1 MTLRL
6 VLVEDQ
12 GLMLEALVGLLELEA
27 DFEVVGRFERAAEAL
42 AALPELAPDVVVA
55 DVEMPDMD
63 GISLVTAIR
72 SAGLPVPVL
81 MLSTFGRPG
90 YVERALAAGARGY
103 ILKASRPARLTDA
116 IRRVARGQTQIE
128 SALLE
133 GLDRHD
139 RRLTERERILI
150 SLLRDGLTNAEIAGA
165 LGLSAG
171 TVRNQVSALLERL
184 EARNRTEAVQIAVE
198 GGWM

>member
-12 GLMLEALVGLLELEA
+12 ALMLEALAGLLELER
-27 DFEVVGRFERAAEAL
+27 DFSVVGRFDRPTEAL
-42 AALPELAPDVVVA
+42 AAIPALAADVIVA
-55 DVEMPDMD
+55 DVEMPGMD
-63 GISLVTAIR
+63 GIALVAALR
-72 SAGLPVPVL
+72 GVGLTVPVL

-103 ILKASRPARLTDA
+103 ILKASPPARLTDA

-128 SALLE
+128 SALLDDLGSE
-133 GLDRHD
+133 S
-139 RRLTERERILI
+139 RRLSERERVLI
-150 SLLRDGLTNAEIAGA
+150 GLMRQGLTNAEIAA
-165 LGLSAG
+165 TLGLRPG
-171 TVRNQVSALLERL
+171 TVRNQVSDLLARL
-184 EARNRTEAVQIAVE
+184 EARNRTEAVRIAHE

>member
-12 GLMLEALVGLLELEA
+12 GLMLEALAGLLDLES
-27 DFEVVGRFERAAEAL
+27 DFDVVGRFDRAAEAL
-42 AALPELAPDVVVA
+42 EAIPGLAPDVVVA

-63 GISLVTAIR
+63 GISLVGALR
-72 SAGLPVPVL
+72 AAGVAAPVL

-103 ILKASRPARLTDA
+103 ILKASKPARLTDA

-133 GLDRHD
+133 GLSGQD
-139 RRLTERERILI
+139 RRLSERERVLVR
-150 SLLRDGLTNAEIAGA
+150 LMRDGLTNAEIGA
-165 LGLSAG
+165 ALSLSPG
-171 TVRNQVSALLERL
+171 TVRNQISALLATL
-184 EARNRTEAVQIAVE
+184 AARNRTEAVRIAHE
-198 GGWM
+198 DGWM

>member
-12 GLMLEALVGLLELEA
+12 RLMLEALAGLLELER
-27 DFEVVGRFERAAEAL
+27 DFAVVGRFEGGAGAL
-42 AALPELAPDVVVA
+42 AAIPALAPDVVVA
-55 DVEMPDMD
+55 DVEMPGLD
-63 GISLVTAIR
+63 GIGLV
-72 SAGLPVPVL
+72 AGLRAARVTVPVL

-116 IRRVARGQTQIE
+116 IRRVARGQTQVDA
-128 SALLE
+128 ALLE

-139 RRLTERERILI
+139 RRLSERERVLVG
-150 SLLRDGLTNAEIAGA
+150 LMRDGLTNPEIAEA

-184 EARNRTEAVQIAVE
+184 EARNRTEAVRIAVE